1 MKQNPDIE
9 VLIVEDD
16 LRIAEIQKRFIEQ
29 IAGFQTIGIAAS
41 YQEAKTYID
50 LLQPDLL
57 LLDVYFPD
65 MNGIDLLKE
74 TKQQNKQMDVIM
86 ITATKEIHKV
96 QEAISIGVFDY
107 IIKPVIFERFKQSLL
122 RYQEFHTK
130 LVELRNE
137 NLHVTQKQVDKL
149 LRKEIDRS
157 LSEKAYLPKGI
168 DPLTLEKVLD
178 VLSKVDFGL
187 TAEFVAKEIGVSRTT
202 ARRYLEHL
210 MSEEKIAADLA
221 YGTVGRPE
229 RVYLV
234 RGASK
239 QHNH

>member
-1 MKQNPDIE
+1 MKLKPNIE

-29 IAGFQTIGIAAS
+29 IAGFQTVGIAAS
-41 YQEAKTYID
+41 YLEAKAYID

-86 ITATKEIHKV
+86 ITATKEIHRV

-122 RYQEFHTK
+122 RYQDFHSK
-130 LVELRNE
+130 LVELKNE
-137 NLHVTQKQVDKL
+137 NLHVTQQQVDKL
-149 LRKEIDRS
+149 LRKEIDGS
-157 LSEKAYLPKGI
+157 LSDKAYLPKGI
-168 DPLTLEKVLD
+168 DPLTLEKVLE
-178 VLSKVDFGL
+178 VLSKVESGL

-210 MSEEKIAADLA
+210 MAEEKIAADLA

-234 RGASK
+234 RGAFK